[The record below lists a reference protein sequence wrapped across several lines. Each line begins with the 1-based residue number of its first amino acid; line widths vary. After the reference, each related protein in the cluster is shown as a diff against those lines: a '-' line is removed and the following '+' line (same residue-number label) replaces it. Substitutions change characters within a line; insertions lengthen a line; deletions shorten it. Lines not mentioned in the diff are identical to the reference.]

1 MRSNRKFID
10 FRELLLDEIIDGG
23 QIVVIPSC
31 GNMRKVEFLINSP
44 KVNDPSKILM
54 YIEVNDIDNQ
64 YPKDI
69 IKNFVIVARKFQEKL
84 E

>member
-44 KVNDPSKILM
+44 KVTDPSKILM

-64 YPKDI
+64 YTKDI
-69 IKNFVIVARKFQEKL
+69 IKNFVTVARKFQEKL